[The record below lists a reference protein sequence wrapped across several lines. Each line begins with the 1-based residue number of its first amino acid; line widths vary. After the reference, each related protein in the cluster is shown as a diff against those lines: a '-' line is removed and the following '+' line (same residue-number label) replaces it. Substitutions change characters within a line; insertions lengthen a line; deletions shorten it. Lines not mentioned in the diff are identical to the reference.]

1 MLEIVIVVISLWMH
15 SIGICTVSAVA
26 MESEL
31 SLLSDV
37 NEERVYV
44 DDSTVMNSGICS
56 LLRLEEVNIN
66 GTCTLEPVSV
76 YVERR
81 TDTEDHHWQ
90 IPEHSGS
97 PGSPGS
103 SSTAQMDSLK
113 PDNAQART
121 IWKRMSKKQLRRYRR
136 GNIEIVHTH
145 VYYFSGNEN

>member
-81 TDTEDHHWQ
+81 TDTEDHHW
-90 IPEHSGS
+90 HRA
-97 PGSPGS
+97 PGSRS
-103 SSTAQMDSLK
+103 VRQRS
-113 PDNAQART
+113 
-121 IWKRMSKKQLRRYRR
+121 R
-136 GNIEIVHTH
+136 G
-145 VYYFSGNEN
+145 